1 MNHYLLSFWACW
13 GISDHTHLKQPTN
26 NICCFHRPLVTSKN
40 SVSYLNLFLRYSSLK
55 NTAFWLVQRFLDHNW
70 RTRFLPNILFLEKV
84 KTPLALSYW
93 SKKRIIGSSYRKLA
107 WVGFEPTTT
116 EFRSIQ
122 VDDVFF
128 TALVIL
134 FFGLFETPKSIWI
147 FFKNQ
152 GISLFLLYDVY
163 QIASQGLIQPET
175 TVSRKES
182 IWSKGNK
189 DCNKIKLE

>member
-55 NTAFWLVQRFLDHNW
+55 NTVFWLVQRFLDNW

-116 EFRSIQ
+116 LFRSEPTLHSYSNFI
-122 VDDVFF
+122 VCSVSDF
-128 TALVIL
+128 TLSVAFVSHHVY
-134 FFGLFETPKSIWI
+134 F
-147 FFKNQ
+147 NQ
-152 GISLFLLYDVY
+152 NIYIRIY
-163 QIASQGLIQPET
+163 KIYIRMYT
-175 TVSRKES
+175 TDFA
-182 IWSKGNK
+182 N
-189 DCNKIKLE
+189 